1 MAVDLALQLREGTK
15 KAHTMA
21 ENTGFVTCFLK

>member
-1 MAVDLALQLREGTK
+1 MSNSLATQLREGTK

-21 ENTGFVTCFLK
+21 ENVGFV